1 MQRAAP
7 VGVVWLTSTRG
18 LPMANIGSAE
28 KLNKFL
34 VAPPAATNT
43 KNLNNLKELR
53 EREMLIIELKIYSQ
67 FRRIFFDEVSENG
80 TGAFFNF
87 S

>member
-7 VGVVWLTSTRG
+7 VGVAWLTSTRG
-18 LPMANIGSAE
+18 LQMANIGSAE

-43 KNLNNLKELR
+43 KNSNN
-53 EREMLIIELKIYSQ
+53 
-67 FRRIFFDEVSENG
+67 
-80 TGAFFNF
+80 
-87 S
+87 